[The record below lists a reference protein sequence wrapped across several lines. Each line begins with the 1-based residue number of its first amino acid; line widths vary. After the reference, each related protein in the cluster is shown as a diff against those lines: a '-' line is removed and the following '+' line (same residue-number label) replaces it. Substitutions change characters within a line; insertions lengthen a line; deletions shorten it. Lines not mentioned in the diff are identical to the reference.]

1 MLSVARMG
9 GATHTTP
16 DIPAALARVDRLFG
30 SPVARRG
37 KRERSFSPETVR
49 DVQVAAVH
57 HPDPHIRRSCLWLLD
72 HHANDV
78 SMPVFAR
85 ALEDDVDFVRDMALH
100 ALACEGCKQ
109 GELCVA
115 DVVAPLVRVLEGD
128 PKPDLRIK
136 ALSALAGL
144 SARDDRVPAAIRRA
158 ARENTDGVVRACA
171 KDAAGGAFVMPR
183 KRSQR
188 SQRRH
193 AALGHGTLPGL
204 R

>member
-1 MLSVARMG
+1 MA
-9 GATHTTP
+9 GATQVTP
-16 DIPAALARVDRLFG
+16 EIAAALVRVDRLFG

-37 KRERSFSPETVR
+37 KRERSLSRETVR
-49 DVQVAAVH
+49 DVQEAALQ

-72 HHANDV
+72 HHANDA

-115 DVVAPLVRVLEGD
+115 DVLAPLLRVLERD

-136 ALSALAGL
+136 ALAALVGL
-144 SARDDRVPAAIRRA
+144 SARDARVRAAIRRA
-158 ARENTDGVVRACA
+158 ARENTDVVVRGCA
-171 KDAAGGAFVMPR
+171 SDAAEGAFEMPR

-188 SQRRH
+188 TQRRH
-193 AALGHGTLPGL
+193 AALGHGTLPG
-204 R
+204 